1 MPLRNSGMCT
11 LGKDIS
17 DIGDM
22 LIHTSPNS
30 FDSYAC
36 IVGDGEAKGAGERQ

>member
-1 MPLRNSGMCT
+1 MPLRHSGMCT
-11 LGKDIS
+11 LSKGKS

-36 IVGDGEAKGAGERQ
+36 IMGDGEAKGAGDRQ